1 MQKDKYSKFDDDGLP
16 THDEKG
22 FEISKEMKN
31 KLKKDF
37 KKHDDNY
44 KKNQEKLSKGGQT
57 ANIETQE
64 EEDK

>member
-1 MQKDKYSKFDDDGLP
+1 MQTDKYSKFDGDGLP

-22 FEISKEMKN
+22 FEISKELKN

-37 KKHDDNY
+37 KKHDDNH
-44 KKNQEKLSKGGQT
+44 KKHLEKVNKGQT
-57 ANIETQE
+57 TNTDNAD